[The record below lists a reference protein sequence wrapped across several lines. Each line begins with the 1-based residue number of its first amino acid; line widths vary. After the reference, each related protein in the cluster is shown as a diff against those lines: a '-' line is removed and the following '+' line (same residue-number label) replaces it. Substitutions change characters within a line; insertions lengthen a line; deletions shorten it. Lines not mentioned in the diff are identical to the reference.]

1 MQSIKDISDFWE
13 REWRNSENYL
23 NFWEKEKEGRKY
35 ENFLFSY
42 LTLSFEYF
50 RSVASIAPFN
60 PMVRIQR
67 IAIMVDSVGELFN
80 NLKYPLP
87 CLLSSLVVRRGRGGS
102 WSSFVSFSLILP
114 AICWSRKDKNSMFH
128 TVLDGVNL

>member
-1 MQSIKDISDFWE
+1 LQSIKDISDFWE

-114 AICWSRKDKNSMFH
+114 AIC
-128 TVLDGVNL
+128 